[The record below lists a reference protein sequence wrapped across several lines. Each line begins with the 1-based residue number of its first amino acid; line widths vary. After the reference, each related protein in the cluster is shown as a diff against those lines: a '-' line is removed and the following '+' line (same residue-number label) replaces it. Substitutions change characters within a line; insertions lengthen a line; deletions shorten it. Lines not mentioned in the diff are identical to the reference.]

1 MTSNQGG
8 YSVFIAHEVV
18 LQKLSQRVD
27 FVQLQKAD
35 GRRTALFRTEE
46 HERRKKKA
54 YRYVN
59 VCVCACLHTHAII
72 LSALNLLAF
81 KDEKKKMYVCTQV
94 NKVLLEQIT
103 QH

>member
-1 MTSNQGG
+1 MPSNQGG

-18 LQKLSQRVD
+18 FQKLSQRVD
-27 FVQLQKAD
+27 FDQLQKAD

-46 HERRKKKA
+46 HERKKKA
-54 YRYVN
+54 YRHVK
-59 VCVCACLHTHAII
+59 VCVCACVHTHAII

>member
-1 MTSNQGG
+1 MKWCFKSYHKEWISFSYRKQTEDAQHFS
-8 YSVFIAHEVV
+8 E
-18 LQKLSQRVD
+18 QKSM
-27 FVQLQKAD
+27 K
-35 GRRTALFRTEE
+35 EE
-46 HERRKKKA
+46 KKKA